1 MVRRPPRST
10 STDTLFP
17 YPTRFRSLH
26 QAPGRRVAGA
36 GGFSGTA
43 LVGAASAANLS
54 RDHPEQKLA
63 AEAAPTGAPC
73 LRSYSESLAPPGSTG
88 IRPPA
93 SGVPARPSQPQLR
106 TGVPVGSTRRK
117 PYTPLSLGLTTP
129 GRLPACHN
137 ARSARLSPTGSA

>member
-88 IRPPA
+88 IRSPP

-106 TGVPVGSTRRK
+106 TI
-117 PYTPLSLGLTTP
+117 
-129 GRLPACHN
+129 GRAPCR
-137 ARSARLSPTGSA
+137 ARVWQYVKHSVVAV